1 MRAGVVLGVTLPAL
15 FGFVGMAGELAGVN
29 WGYALIAVDGML
41 ETVLSR
47 VCMALAVVAVGSY
60 YLVHRRFF
68 KDLSMNI
75 EELRQEMRE
84 DCGDQHLKSM
94 RKADAQALSLADLEQ
109 RVKRSKVVVVQR
121 KRL

>member
-1 MRAGVVLGVTLPAL
+1 
-15 FGFVGMAGELAGVN
+15 
-29 WGYALIAVDGML
+29 
-41 ETVLSR
+41 
-47 VCMALAVVAVGSY
+47 
-60 YLVHRRFF
+60 
-68 KDLSMNI
+68 MNI